1 MRVRNA
7 NSHIF
12 WSSWH
17 LELVVT
23 KCQQDPPSYP
33 LFIPSKPGQIRLLI
47 KKSLWILPACHVMV
61 YSKDI
66 LLQIWISWLSYLFL
80 SPLLIHVAFS
90 HLLVLGCW
98 ELERLIEQY
107 SLIHWSAIHL
117 EIFLKE
123 IFETMA
129 KFHKMILSKHSKWFF
144 LLLCWWIYQNG
155 GQTNSETMMI
165 KQE

>member
-1 MRVRNA
+1 MQTLI
-7 NSHIF
+7 IF

-98 ELERLIEQY
+98 ELERLVEQY

-129 KFHKMILSKHSKWFF
+129 KFLEWFLETLIF
-144 LLLCWWIYQNG
+144 LTSLL
-155 GQTNSETMMI
+155 GQYLPLVFPTTNKAFVELKI
-165 KQE
+165 G